1 MSCAGGPDCTK
12 CAAAKVAG
20 FPRTLDCLVE
30 KDRCLSGKKISKIGV
45 LFCKKEPK
53 NFVNSRLRISFLA
66 QMMIFASFCKKKALS
81 III

>member
-45 LFCKKEPK
+45 IFCKKEPK
-53 NFVNSRLRISFLA
+53 NFCQFKVKDLFPCSNEDFCFFL
-66 QMMIFASFCKKKALS
+66 QKKALS